1 MRKIQITNNNH
12 DFLIK
17 KNYTPFYIN
26 LKEKNIISYIS
37 INFHKSNNTILVA
50 QNIYGY
56 FLYYASSILKNTNIV
71 INPLFFDSNGN
82 KVSPSTKIYNKD
94 NINKCIVILTDNFE
108 YFDKTIK
115 FIKDNGN
122 KYFIIK
128 EHELLK
134 TLTQIENELTTQVEK
149 SKEKISEMTKNL
161 KKNVRWR

>member
-1 MRKIQITNNNH
+1 MRKIQITNNN

-17 KNYTPFYIN
+17 KNYTSFYIN
-26 LKEKNIISYIS
+26 LKEKNIISYIG

-134 TLTQIENELTTQVEK
+134 TLTQIENELTQVEK
-149 SKEKISEMTKNL
+149 KPKRKISGMTKEIL
-161 KKNVRWR
+161 KKIK